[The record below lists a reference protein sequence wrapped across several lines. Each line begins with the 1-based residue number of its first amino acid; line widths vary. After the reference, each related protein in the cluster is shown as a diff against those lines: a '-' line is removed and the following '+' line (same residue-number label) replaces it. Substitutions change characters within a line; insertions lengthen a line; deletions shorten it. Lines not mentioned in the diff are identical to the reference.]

1 MQYLNLTK
9 DTFAIGLNM
18 LPSFRDEDND
28 FKSKLMS
35 KLTRESDDFLGQTF
49 IEVRTLN
56 GEMDVWYNLGGS
68 VLGIRIFF
76 FLREVG
82 WWILCSSLPG
92 DLWLLPF
99 NTIVPLFPSTTA
111 FCAAL

>member
-1 MQYLNLTK
+1 
-9 DTFAIGLNM
+9 M

-76 FLREVG
+76 FFAGSWVMDFMQFSP
-82 WWILCSSLPG
+82 W
-92 DLWLLPF
+92 
-99 NTIVPLFPSTTA
+99 
-111 FCAAL
+111 